1 MVYIKIS
8 LTREENFATMKKDT
22 DRRDLLCR
30 RFFTAAASTAFGR
43 KEQIMT
49 FRKGKTLAAALLCAA
64 ALTGAASATYTDT
77 AGHWAE
83 GAIDRWSG
91 EYGIL
96 RGYDDGSFRPDATIT
111 RGAFAGILDR
121 FLRYQVEAAPDTFS
135 DTAGDYWESPILKL
149 NAAGVYLGNNGK
161 ALIYHDITRQQAV
174 TMIARAFALGETEGD
189 IPFDDAGDVAYY
201 AKGYLVTMLKNG
213 WLNDMGESGLLRPN
227 EPITR
232 AEVVNILSNL
242 VSRLW
247 QESGEYSEDVTGTA
261 MVSAE
266 DGVILHDMRIDGNLI
281 IAPGVSGPVLLR
293 DVALSGVITNFSGTE
308 VIQEETPKDPEPD
321 PDPGLKPG
329 DPDTITY
336 EGKTIPVLKGVPVN
350 PLKAAD
356 FAWAD
361 GRLQYL
367 GGLCRTET
375 GIDVSAY
382 QNRATP
388 GGQIDWEAV
397 AADGIDFAQVRIA
410 LRGTSSGTLHADAFY
425 AQNIDGA
432 LAAGLKTGVYIFSQ
446 AITVEEAIE
455 EADFVISLLDGRA
468 LTGPV
473 TYDWEMKDSTY
484 RVYGT
489 EPEVATA
496 CAKAFCERIAQ
507 AGYEPM
513 VYVSRYVGYF
523 KFDLRELSGI
533 PLWYPEYKY
542 ESTSPE
548 KVCPQLYYRM
558 DYWQYTNKL
567 KVDGIGGNVDGSL
580 RFYW

>member
-1 MVYIKIS
+1 
-8 LTREENFATMKKDT
+8 
-22 DRRDLLCR
+22 
-30 RFFTAAASTAFGR
+30 
-43 KEQIMT
+43 MT

-64 ALTGAASATYTDT
+64 ALTGAASAAYTDT

-266 DGVILHDMRIDGNLI
+266 DGVIRF
-281 IAPGVSGPVLLR
+281 R
-293 DVALSGVITNFSGTE
+293 EGT
-308 VIQEETPKDPEPD
+308 
-321 PDPGLKPG
+321 
-329 DPDTITY
+329 
-336 EGKTIPVLKGVPVN
+336 
-350 PLKAAD
+350 
-356 FAWAD
+356 
-361 GRLQYL
+361 
-367 GGLCRTET
+367 
-375 GIDVSAY
+375 
-382 QNRATP
+382 
-388 GGQIDWEAV
+388 
-397 AADGIDFAQVRIA
+397 
-410 LRGTSSGTLHADAFY
+410 
-425 AQNIDGA
+425 
-432 LAAGLKTGVYIFSQ
+432 
-446 AITVEEAIE
+446 
-455 EADFVISLLDGRA
+455 
-468 LTGPV
+468 
-473 TYDWEMKDSTY
+473 
-484 RVYGT
+484 
-489 EPEVATA
+489 
-496 CAKAFCERIAQ
+496 
-507 AGYEPM
+507 
-513 VYVSRYVGYF
+513 
-523 KFDLRELSGI
+523 
-533 PLWYPEYKY
+533 
-542 ESTSPE
+542 
-548 KVCPQLYYRM
+548 
-558 DYWQYTNKL
+558 
-567 KVDGIGGNVDGSL
+567 
-580 RFYW
+580 

>member
-1 MVYIKIS
+1 
-8 LTREENFATMKKDT
+8 
-22 DRRDLLCR
+22 
-30 RFFTAAASTAFGR
+30 
-43 KEQIMT
+43 MT
-49 FRKGKTLAAALLCAA
+49 FHKGKRLAAALLCAV
-64 ALTGAASATYTDT
+64 ALTGAASAAFYTDT
-77 AGHWAE
+77 EGHWAE
-83 GAIDRWSG
+83 SAIDRWSG

-96 RGYDDGSFRPDATIT
+96 RGYDDGSFRPDDTIT

-121 FLRYQVEAAPDTFS
+121 FLRYQVESEPDTFS
-135 DTAGDYWESPILKL
+135 DTAGIYWEGAILKL
-149 NAAGVYLGNNGK
+149 NAAGVYLGSGGK
-161 ALIYHDITRQQAV
+161 ALSGHSITRQQAV
-174 TMIARAFALGETEGD
+174 AMISRAFALGETEGEL
-189 IPFDDAGDVAYY
+189 PFEDAGSVAAY

-213 WLNDMGESGLLRPN
+213 WLNDMGESRLLRPN

-261 MVSAE
+261 MVSAG
-266 DGVILHDMRIDGNLI
+266 DGVILHDMKIDGDLI

-308 VIQEETPKDPEPD
+308 VIQEETPKEDPEPD

-329 DPDTITY
+329 DPNTITY
-336 EGKTIPVLKGVPVN
+336 EGRTIPVLEGVPVN

-356 FAWAD
+356 FAWEN

-367 GGLCRTET
+367 SGLCRTET

-388 GGQIDWEAV
+388 GNTIDWEAV

-446 AITVEEAIE
+446 AITVEEAVE
-455 EADFVISLLDGRA
+455 EADYVLSLLDGRR

-484 RVYGT
+484 RVFGT

-496 CAKAFCERIAQ
+496 CAKAFCDRIRE

-542 ESTSPE
+542 ESTLPE

-567 KVDGIGGNVDGSL
+567 RVDGIGGNVDGSL
-580 RFYW
+580 KFFW

>member
-1 MVYIKIS
+1 MPF
-8 LTREENFATMKKDT
+8 RQ
-22 DRRDLLCR
+22 
-30 RFFTAAASTAFGR
+30 GR
-43 KEQIMT
+43 K
-49 FRKGKTLAAALLCAA
+49 LAAALLCAA
-64 ALTGAASATYTDT
+64 ALTASASAAYTDT

-83 GAIDRWSG
+83 SAIDRWSG

-96 RGYDDGSFRPDATIT
+96 RGYEDGSFRPNDTIT

-121 FLRYQVEAAPDTFS
+121 FLHYREQAAPETFS
-135 DTAGDYWESPILKL
+135 DTAGDYWESAILKL

-161 ALIYHDITRQQAV
+161 ALTYHNITRQQAV
-174 TMIARAFALGETEGD
+174 TMIARAFALEEGQGEL
-189 IPFDDAGDVAYY
+189 PYDDAQQVAYY
-201 AKGYLVTMLKNG
+201 AKGYLVTMLREG
-213 WLNDMGESGLLRPN
+213 WLNDMGDSGLLRPN

-247 QESGEYSEDVTGTA
+247 QESGEYSEDVSGNA
-261 MVSAE
+261 MVNAE
-266 DGVILHDMRIDGNLI
+266 DGVLLHDMKIEGSLI
-281 IAPGVSGPVLLR
+281 IAPGVSGTVLLR
-293 DVALSGVITNFSGTE
+293 DVELTGAITNFSGAE

-321 PDPGLKPG
+321 PGLKPG
-329 DPDTITY
+329 DPNTITY
-336 EGKTIPVLKGVPVN
+336 EGRTIPVLEGVPVN

-356 FAWAD
+356 FTWVD
-361 GRLQYL
+361 GRLQYT
-367 GGLCRTET
+367 GGQCRTET

-382 QNRATP
+382 QNRAIP
-388 GGQIDWEAV
+388 GGRIDWEAV
-397 AADGIDFAQVRIA
+397 AADGIDFAMVRIA

-432 LAAGLKTGVYIFSQ
+432 MAAGLDTGVYIFSQ

-455 EADFVISLLDGRA
+455 EADYVISLLDGRQ

-473 TYDWEMKDSTY
+473 TYDWEMKDSSY

-489 EPEVATA
+489 DPAVATA
-496 CAKAFCERIAQ
+496 CARAFCDRIAQ
-507 AGYEPM
+507 AGYQPM
-513 VYVSRYVGYF
+513 AYVSRYVGYF
-523 KFDLRELSGI
+523 KFDLRELSGV

-542 ESTSPE
+542 VSTAAE

-567 KVDGIGGNVDGSL
+567 QVNGLGGPVDGNL
-580 RFYW
+580 RFYWED

>member
-1 MVYIKIS
+1 
-8 LTREENFATMKKDT
+8 
-22 DRRDLLCR
+22 
-30 RFFTAAASTAFGR
+30 
-43 KEQIMT
+43 MT

-64 ALTGAASATYTDT
+64 ALTGAASAAYTDT

-96 RGYDDGSFRPDATIT
+96 RGYEDGSFRPDDTIT

-121 FLRYQVEAAPDTFS
+121 FLRYQAEAAPDTFS

-161 ALIYHDITRQQAV
+161 ALVYHDITRQQAV

-189 IPFDDAGDVAYY
+189 IPYDDAGDVAYY

-213 WLNDMGESGLLRPN
+213 WLNDMGESRLLRPN

-261 MVSAE
+261 MVSAG
-266 DGVILHDMRIDGNLI
+266 DGVILHDMKIDGDLI

-308 VIQEETPKDPEPD
+308 VIQEETPKEDPV

-329 DPDTITY
+329 DPNTITY
-336 EGKTIPVLKGVPVN
+336 EGKTIPVLEGVPVN
-350 PLKAAD
+350 PLKASD
-356 FAWAD
+356 FAWTD

-397 AADGIDFAQVRIA
+397 AANGIDFAQVRIA

-455 EADFVISLLDGRA
+455 EADYVISLLDG
-468 LTGPV
+468 LDINGPV
-473 TYDWEMKDSTY
+473 AYDWEMHDSTY

-489 EPEVATA
+489 SPEMATA
-496 CAKAFCERIAQ
+496 CAVAFCERIKD
-507 AGYEPM
+507 AGYTPM
-513 VYVSRYVGYF
+513 VYGGTYVTYMKYDQGALADY
-523 KFDLRELSGI
+523 LS
-533 PLWYPEYKY
+533 WYPEYK
-542 ESTSPE
+542 SE
-548 KVCPQLYYRM
+548 KSEKLCPTLVYHM
-558 DYWQYTNKL
+558 DYWQFSSTRAVAGINGR
-567 KVDGIGGNVDGSL
+567 VDMNIQFI
-580 RFYW
+580 RR